1 MKSRIYSPNS
11 NKSRE
16 IILMY
21 FWKTPT
27 EIFMKL
33 MLLRIK
39 ELILVLEFSVEGL
52 LSDKILKQIK
62 LTLAK

>member
-1 MKSRIYSPNS
+1 
-11 NKSRE
+11 
-16 IILMY
+16 MY

-39 ELILVLEFSVEGL
+39 ELILILGFSVEGL
-52 LSDKILKQIK
+52 FSDKILKQIK